1 MKPQSPPCHLI
12 FEQSPAGGEWN
23 MALDAALLALAIQRS
38 ESIVRIYRWNAPTVT
53 LGYFQASNIALQQS
67 NPFQGLPVV
76 RRLSGGGAILHHHEW
91 TYSCILPPHHPARQN
106 PSQLYQTVHLALIDL
121 LGRCHAPCR
130 LRGELAHANVASSAE
145 ATAAPEH
152 FLCFLRGNPNDI
164 VHHRGFKIVGSAQRR
179 RQGAI
184 LQHGSILIRASSHTP
199 DLPGLLD
206 LSPSFDLQL
215 FETSLPDTIAGAVAE
230 SWQKRDWTDSELELA
245 RQIQR
250 QTASEQSQTSNSST
264 TRDSSTPVNR
274 VSSP

>member
-1 MKPQSPPCHLI
+1 MKSHPPSCHLI
-12 FEQSPAGGEWN
+12 CEPSPADGDWN
-23 MALDAALLALAIQRS
+23 MALDAALLALAIDRA
-38 ESIVRIYRWNAPTVT
+38 ESVVRIYRWKVPTVT
-53 LGYFQASNIALQQS
+53 LGYFQASTTTLQQS
-67 NPFQGLPVV
+67 NPFPDLPVV

-91 TYSCILPPHHPARQN
+91 TYSCILPPHHPARKN
-106 PSQLYQTVHLALIDL
+106 PSQLYQTVHLALIEL
-121 LGRCHAPCR
+121 LVRCSAPCR
-130 LRGELAHANVASSAE
+130 LRGEPNHQSSTPSE
-145 ATAAPEH
+145 ETTAATEH

-164 VHHRGFKIVGSAQRR
+164 IHDSGFKIVGSAQRR

-184 LQHGSILIRASSHTP
+184 LQHGSILIRASNHTP

-215 FETSLPDTIAGAVAE
+215 FQTSLPDVIAGAVAE
-230 SWQKRDWTDSELELA
+230 SWQRRDWTDSELELA

-250 QTASEQSQTSNSST
+250 QTAIEQSQASNSST